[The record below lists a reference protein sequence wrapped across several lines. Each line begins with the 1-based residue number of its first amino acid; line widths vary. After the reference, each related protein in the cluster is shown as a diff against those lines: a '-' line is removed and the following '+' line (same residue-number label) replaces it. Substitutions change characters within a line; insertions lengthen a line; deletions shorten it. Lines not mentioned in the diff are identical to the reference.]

1 MVGQIEAVKA
11 RHHMEIFKSMF
22 EKSTKRHEMALAIK
36 YGHRARML
44 HQRIDQLEKRIERHV
59 DPVNLEKEYKTAKR
73 EVWELDRTIEQFKKD
88 VEKEIELVFD
98 LMTRLYI
105 ELDTARAESSN
116 VQRALYRLAKVQDVT
131 VRSKPLEG
139 KEPDVRELS
148 LESIRTKAKIET
160 VRINTLLHMIH
171 TKADKLKNIAF
182 NLRARTELS
191 ESARS

>member
-1 MVGQIEAVKA
+1 
-11 RHHMEIFKSMF
+11 
-22 EKSTKRHEMALAIK
+22 
-36 YGHRARML
+36 
-44 HQRIDQLEKRIERHV
+44 
-59 DPVNLEKEYKTAKR
+59 
-73 EVWELDRTIEQFKKD
+73 
-88 VEKEIELVFD
+88 
-98 LMTRLYI
+98 MTRLYI